1 MYIGIMTTTTA
12 KRTTTKKKNTTGPV
26 IQHLDDIHKGKDTF
40 GITNPETGE
49 TRANESLDN
58 CLTFA
63 IDQALERDVDAVII
77 PGDIWDNGRPS
88 AEHISQI
95 IDHLKRLTNAGIP
108 VIAEDGNHGR
118 HHVRSHNRGPA
129 ELLRNIGVTVYDKV
143 GMHTLDTKAGPLHV
157 LGVPW
162 PERARLLHEAGAEE
176 VPLEQRDDVIAA
188 YIADLIDDEMD
199 AADIGQG
206 EKLIVASHV
215 TVSSEK
221 QGLKLER
228 GSEEYLNPRG
238 VFEEVIM
245 PLDALIGTGADYVA
259 LGHIHHHQD
268 LGNATY
274 AGSLNRLSFGEAE
287 EEKGA
292 LFVTLNDDGPTREFV
307 PTPALDLLNLDLGKN
322 PEPDLSEITPGT
334 LVKIFEGEK
343 PVTDALKK
351 DLAKAGATL
360 LRVEPKK
367 VTHHITGG
375 RIKEGL
381 TIPDAARQWADHEGL
396 NKTMTETVLANIA
409 RHL

>member
-1 MYIGIMTTTTA
+1 MTTT
-12 KRTTTKKKNTTGPV
+12 KRPV

-40 GITNPETGE
+40 GIKNPETGE
-49 TRANESLDN
+49 QIANESLDR

-77 PGDIWDNGRPS
+77 PGDIWDSGRPS
-88 AEHISQI
+88 TEHVSQV
-95 IDHLKRLTNAGIP
+95 IDHLKRLMHHNIP

-129 ELLRNIGVTVYDKV
+129 DLLRHIGVTVYDRV
-143 GMHTLDTKAGPLHV
+143 GLHVLDTKSGPLHV

-162 PERARLLHEAGAEE
+162 PERARLLHEAGAED

-188 YIADLIDDEMD
+188 YIADLIDDEME
-199 AADIGQG
+199 AAEIGAD
-206 EKLIVASHV
+206 EKLVVASHV
-215 TVSSEK
+215 TVSTEK

-238 VFEEVIM
+238 VFEEVIL
-245 PLDALIGTGADYVA
+245 PLDALTGTGADYVA

-292 LFVTLNDDGPTREFV
+292 LFVGLGQDGPEREFV
-307 PTPALDLLNLDLGKN
+307 PTPALELLNLDLNKT
-322 PEPDLSEITPGT
+322 PEPDLSEIAPGT
-334 LVKIFEGEK
+334 LVKVFETEE
-343 PVTDALKK
+343 PTPEAIKK
-351 DLAKAGATL
+351 QLRDAGATL
-360 LRVEPKK
+360 LRTEPKRT
-367 VTHHITGG
+367 VQQCTGG
-375 RIKEGL
+375 RIREGL
-381 TIPDAARQWADHEGL
+381 SVTDAAREWAKAEGID
-396 NKTMTETVLANIA
+396 NDMTETVVDNIA